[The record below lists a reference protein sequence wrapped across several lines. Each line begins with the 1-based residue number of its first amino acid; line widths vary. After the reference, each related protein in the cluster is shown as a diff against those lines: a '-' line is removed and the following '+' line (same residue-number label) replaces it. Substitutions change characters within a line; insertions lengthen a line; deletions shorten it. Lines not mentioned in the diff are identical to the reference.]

1 MDLGTFIVNP
11 ITLVLVILGVVE
23 FIKKLGVS
31 GNKLMLIS
39 MCVGILFAVMYRL
52 REFYPLLE
60 LYTDIAFY
68 GIFAGLGA
76 SGVYSFINDR
86 FPAQTKAPIKYTKI
100 MRTNDGVLERED
112 IPQ

>member
-1 MDLGTFIVNP
+1 MDLDTFIVNP

-23 FIKKLGVS
+23 FIKKLGVT

-39 MCVGILFAVMYRL
+39 MFVGIFFAVMFKL
-52 REFYPLLE
+52 RELYPLVTQ
-60 LYTDIAFY
+60 YIDIAFY

-86 FPAQTKAPIKYTKI
+86 FPAQTKATIKYTKLT
-100 MRTNDGVLERED
+100 RTYPAESEVP
-112 IPQ
+112 PQ